1 MFSRVFIER
10 PIFASVLSLI
20 VVLVGSIAALN
31 LPIEQYP
38 TMTPVQ
44 VQVTAVY
51 PGADAQTLSQSVAGP
66 IEAQI
71 NGVDNMLY
79 MTSSSSSN
87 GQMTISVYFSLDTDP
102 DIAQVQVQ
110 NRVSLAL
117 PQLPQTVQQ
126 NGVQV
131 QKRTSS
137 ILMLVGVYSPENR
150 YDANYIANYANV
162 YVLDAIKRIPG
173 AGQASV
179 LGAADQAMRIW
190 LNPEKMASLGVT
202 TSDIQQAVSNQN
214 KLFSAGQIGQAPNQA
229 STQLTYPLVT
239 QNPYVK
245 PEQYESII
253 LRADNS
259 GAALVRLQD
268 VARAELGLKQYIVNT
283 AMNQTPATFIAVYLA
298 PGANALD
305 VSNNVSA
312 TLKNLKSTFPSG
324 LDYKIT
330 LDTTDFVRISI
341 EDVLHTLVEA
351 IILVIAVVYLF
362 LQSIRATMIAIVA
375 VFVALIGTFVGM
387 LALGFSINLLT
398 LFGMI
403 LAIGLVVDDAIVVVE
418 NVERLMHEKLLSAKE
433 ASLEAMAE
441 ISTALVSV
449 VLVLSSVFIP
459 AAFLSGTTGQL
470 YKQFAVTI
478 VISVVLSGFVALTLT
493 PALCGIFLKP
503 GHSASRG
510 FFGWFNRQFAALTT
524 RYGQGVRLTIQR
536 STLALVLMAVMIGC
550 IVMMFRSLP
559 SSFVPQEDQG
569 YVLAGVILPDAASI
583 RRTQEI
589 TDQLDAIFAAN
600 PNVETRTA
608 ITGFNLLDSSFK
620 TNTAT
625 FFVTLKS
632 FGDRSEASQSA
643 EAILQDIAKQTKGI
657 QGAFIL
663 PISPPAI
670 PGLGTT
676 GGFQFWIQDLSNG
689 SLAELQ
695 QVTNQFLAKARQ
707 NPTLTGLS
715 STFNASS
722 TQLKAEISR
731 DKAMLLGV
739 PIQDAYG
746 TLQTFLASSS
756 VSQYFDLSRVWNV
769 VLQAEARYR
778 DDPVW
783 LGKLYTRN
791 NQGNMIPL
799 SAVMDTRYGAGPDL
813 VPHFNGFPSAQVN
826 GSAAQGYSSGQA
838 ISVMEDIAKEV
849 LPPGY
854 SFAWSGQAYEEK
866 QAGSTS
872 TVAFALGLVIVFLIL
887 AAQFESWTLPCA
899 VLTAVPFG
907 LVGSLLFTLLRGL
920 ENDVYFQI
928 GLLVLIGLAAKNAV
942 LIIEFAVELHHRK
955 GRNLLESAIEA
966 GELRLRPIVMTSLA
980 FILGTLPLMLASGAG
995 ANSRHSIGTGIV
1007 GGMIGA
1013 TTLAL
1018 FYVPLFYVL
1027 FERLAQPKQS
1037 KKQETNRQDA
1047 EQQPDLSSPN
1057 QQADADTVATTTL
1070 SQTSS
1075 DTDKEKS

>member
-10 PIFASVLSLI
+10 PIFATVLSLVI
-20 VVLVGSIAALN
+20 VLAGVISAMN
-31 LPIEQYP
+31 LPVEQYP
-38 TMTPVQ
+38 SMTPVQ

-87 GQMTISVYFSLDTDP
+87 GQMNISVYFSLDTDP

-117 PQLPQTVQQ
+117 PQLPQAVQQ

-131 QKRTSS
+131 QKRSSS
-137 ILMLVGVYSPENR
+137 ILMLVGVYSPDNR
-150 YDANYIANYANV
+150 YNADYIANYANV

-179 LGAADQAMRIW
+179 MGSADQAMRIW
-190 LNPEKMASLGVT
+190 LNPEKMANLGVT
-202 TSDIQQAVSNQN
+202 TGDVQQAVANQN
-214 KLFSAGQIGQAPNQA
+214 KLFSAGQIGQAPNPPG
-229 STQLTYPLVT
+229 TQLTYPVVT
-239 QNPYVK
+239 QNPYVE
-245 PEQYESII
+245 PSEYESII
-253 LRADNS
+253 LRAQNN

-268 VARAELGLKQYIVNT
+268 VAKAQLGLKQYLVDT
-283 AMNQTPATFIAVYLA
+283 ALNKVPATFLAVYLA
-298 PGANALD
+298 PGANALE
-305 VSNNVSA
+305 VSKNVA
-312 TLKNLKSTFPSG
+312 DTLERLKPTFPEG
-324 LDYKIT
+324 MDYKIT

-351 IILVIAVVYLF
+351 IVLVIAVVYLF
-362 LQSIRATMIAIVA
+362 LQSVRATLIAIAA

-387 LALGFSINLLT
+387 LALGFTINLLT

-418 NVERLMHEKLLSAKE
+418 NVERLMHEQHLSAKD
-433 ASLEAMAE
+433 ASLAAMNE
-441 ISTALVSV
+441 ISTALISV

-459 AAFLSGTTGQL
+459 AAFLTGTTGQL

-493 PALCGIFLKP
+493 PALCGLFLKP
-503 GHSASRG
+503 GQMAQSG
-510 FFGWFNRQFAALTT
+510 FFGWFNRLFASLTT
-524 RYGQGVRLTIQR
+524 RYGRGVRLTIER
-536 STLALVLMAVMIGC
+536 TTLALVLMGVMMGA
-550 IVMMFRSLP
+550 IVMMFRALP

-569 YVLAGVILPDAASI
+569 YVLAGAILPDAASI
-583 RRTQEI
+583 RRTKEI
-589 TDQLDAIFAAN
+589 SEQLDAIFASN
-600 PNVETRTA
+600 PEVDTRSA
-608 ITGFNLLDSSFK
+608 ITGYNLLDSSFK

-625 FFVTLKS
+625 FFVTLKP
-632 FGDRSEASQSA
+632 FEERTEPSQSA
-643 EAILQDIAKQTKGI
+643 DAVLQDIAKKARGI
-657 QGAFIL
+657 EGAFIL

-670 PGLGTT
+670 PGLGAT
-676 GGFQFWIQDLSNG
+676 GGFQFWIQDIGNG
-689 SLAELQ
+689 SLAQLQ

-707 NPTLTGLS
+707 RPELTGLS
-715 STFNASS
+715 STFNAAS
-722 TQLKAEISR
+722 TQLQADIDR

-739 PIQDAYG
+739 PVQEAYG
-746 TLQTFLASSS
+746 TLQTFLASST
-756 VSQYFDLSRVWNV
+756 VSQYFDQSRVWNV
-769 VLQAEARYR
+769 VLQAEDRFR
-778 DDPVW
+778 DNPSW
-783 LGKLYTRN
+783 LMQFYTRN
-791 NQGNMIPL
+791 NVGNMVPL
-799 SAVMDTRYGAGPDL
+799 SAVMETKYAAGPDL
-813 VPHFNGFPSAQVN
+813 VPHFNSFPAAQIN
-826 GSAAQGYSSGQA
+826 GSAAPGYSSGDA
-838 ISVMEDIAKEV
+838 IALMEQIAKET
-849 LPPGY
+849 LPQGY
-854 SFAWSGQAYEEK
+854 SFAWSGQAFEEK

-887 AAQFESWTLPCA
+887 AAQFESWSLPCA

-907 LVGSLLFTLLRGL
+907 LIGSLIFTMARGL

-942 LIIEFAVELHHRK
+942 LIIEFAVELRHK
-955 GRNLLESAIEA
+955 GKGLIESAIEA

-1018 FYVPLFYVL
+1018 FYVPMFYVI
-1027 FERLAQPKQS
+1027 FERLAERGKKSPPPSGEGEVTPTAEPSPHAQPH
-1037 KKQETNRQDA
+1037 A
-1047 EQQPDLSSPN
+1047 
-1057 QQADADTVATTTL
+1057 
-1070 SQTSS
+1070 
-1075 DTDKEKS
+1075 DKETKGGQSNQEGQS